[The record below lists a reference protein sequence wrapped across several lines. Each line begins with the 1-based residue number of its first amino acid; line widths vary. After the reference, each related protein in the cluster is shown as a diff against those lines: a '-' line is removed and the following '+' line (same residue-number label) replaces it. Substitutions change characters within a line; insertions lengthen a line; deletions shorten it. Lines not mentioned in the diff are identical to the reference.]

1 MLYVMSSNREYG
13 DPGSRERI
21 LRATWDSLLEAGP
34 EIRLADIA
42 ELAGLS
48 RQAVYLHFGD
58 RAHLLVEVLAWADQ
72 TLELG
77 ALLAGVREAVSG
89 VEALERMVDAHA
101 AYSPR
106 IDAVARALEAEQYRD
121 EAVAAA
127 LRDRLDFRRA
137 AHREVIAR
145 LAAEGALAEGWT
157 IDSATDLFAAVT
169 MLGPWRELT
178 QACGWSA
185 EDYAERMST
194 FVRRALVAGEA

>member
-1 MLYVMSSNREYG
+1 MLYAMSSTGYG
-13 DPGSRERI
+13 DPESRERI
-21 LRATWDSLLEAGP
+21 LRATWDSLLEAGA
-34 EIRLADIA
+34 EIRLADVA
-42 ELAGLS
+42 KLAGLS

-58 RAHLLVEVLAWADQ
+58 RAHLLIEVLAWADQ
-72 TLELG
+72 ALELG
-77 ALLAGVREAVSG
+77 ALLAGVREAESG
-89 VEALERMVDAHA
+89 VEALERMVEAHA

-106 IDAVARALEAEQYRD
+106 IDAAARALEGEQYRD

-157 IDSATDLFAAVT
+157 IDSATDMFAAVT

-178 QACGWSA
+178 EACGWSA
-185 EDYAERMST
+185 QDYTERMST